1 MWDLQ
6 TRDEVG
12 ARMSRC
18 LRRETESKKWER
30 LHQRAAAGGSPR
42 KSGKAI
48 KKPEMISRGLM
59 QAKAGGDGSV
69 SFRKVQ
75 HDRRG
80 EGGEEG
86 DRKANRGGIKLRGQI
101 VSSGGSFRRNGVGV
115 KCKVGG

>member
-1 MWDLQ
+1 MISGFEKREKMWDLQ

-59 QAKAGGDGSV
+59 QAKPGVIEVSV
-69 SFRKVQ
+69 S
-75 HDRRG
+75 
-80 EGGEEG
+80 E
-86 DRKANRGGIKLRGQI
+86 
-101 VSSGGSFRRNGVGV
+101 
-115 KCKVGG
+115 KCKMVAEEKEEKKEIEKQTEVGSS